1 MKRNMSA
8 NGIRKQGGGR
18 GSTHHCSGR
27 KIKFNKGGRVQG
39 ARMKFTLN

>member
-8 NGIRKQGGGR
+8 NGLRKQGRGR
-18 GSTHHCSGR
+18 GLTHHCGGR
-27 KIKFNKGGRVQG
+27 KIKFNTGGRVQG